1 MVTIDDIRA
10 AATRIRAFVV
20 RTPLVPAL
28 WADDDRPLWLKPEN
42 LQPIGAFKIR
52 GAVAAISRLDPA
64 VRARG
69 VLAHSGP
76 ATTPRPSLMR
86 LAGGNSGPPRT
97 S

>member
-1 MVTIDDIRA
+1 MGPQLVDIDLIRDA
-10 AATRIRAFVV
+10 AELIRPHAV
-20 RTPLVPAL
+20 RTPLLASP
-28 WADDDRPLWLKPEN
+28 WPGLWLKPEN

-69 VLAHSGP
+69 VLAHSSGNH
-76 ATTPRPSLMR
+76 AQAVAYTARA
-86 LAGGNSGPPRT
+86 LASTRT